1 MEPVNDDA
9 LASVLK
15 KSSSLLS
22 MNNYLIIVSAYCV
35 GLLENSESDS
45 DSDFNKHRQ
54 DVLNFEN
61 NTDLKKIVDQFEK
74 DLKSLLRFVFS
85 EYSSLQS
92 LFKRLEN
99 ATNCSEEVIDNEIYL
114 YLQSGAGSCFVHVR
128 DPSTNL
134 ELLKAYFYLYHFEAY
149 TQLHFVQLTK
159 FGDKNDAE
167 MSATI
172 WGTMVLSN
180 WKVYSNHVRV
190 CLDYLNKILW
200 TRN

>member
-9 LASVLK
+9 SLASVLK
-15 KSSSLLS
+15 NSSLLS
-22 MNNYLIIVSAYCV
+22 MNNYLVVVSSYCV
-35 GLLENSESDS
+35 SLLENSESDS
-45 DSDFNKHRQ
+45 DLNKHRV
-54 DVLNFEN
+54 DVLNFEKS
-61 NTDLKKIVDQFEK
+61 TDLKKVVGKFEE
-74 DLKSLLRFVFS
+74 DLNTLLRFVFS

-99 ATNCSEEVIDNEIYL
+99 ATNVSEEVIDNEIYL
-114 YLQSGAGSCFVHVR
+114 YLQSASGSCFVNVR

-167 MSATI
+167 LSSTI

-190 CLDYLNKILW
+190 CLDCLNKILW

>member
-15 KSSSLLS
+15 KSSLLS
-22 MNNYLIIVSAYCV
+22 MNNYLIVVSAYCV

-45 DSDFNKHRQ
+45 DSDLNKHRV

-61 NTDLKKIVDQFEK
+61 NIDLKKVVDNFEK
-74 DLKSLLRFVFS
+74 DLNSLLRLVFS

-99 ATNCSEEVIDNEIYL
+99 ATNVSEEVIDNEIYL
-114 YLQSGAGSCFVHVR
+114 YLQSAGGSCFVHVR

-134 ELLKAYFYLYHFEAY
+134 ELLKAYFYLYHFKSY
-149 TQLHFVQLTK
+149 TELHFVQLTK

-167 MSATI
+167 LSSTI
-172 WGTMVLSN
+172 WATMTISN

-190 CLDYLNKILW
+190 CLDCLNKILW